1 MARNSVQFQKG
12 LSETEF
18 EQRYGTEA
26 ACREALFRW
35 RWPEGFEC
43 PICGGRRHSA
53 IKSRQLF
60 QCSACRRQTSL
71 TAGTIFAATKVPL
84 RTWFR
89 AMYHVTQSTQGISS
103 IELGRRLGVTQTTA
117 WTLKHKLAQVMLERD
132 AGKRLQGRV
141 ELDDAYLG
149 GERSGGKRGRGAPG
163 KTPFLAAVETT
174 PEGKPVR
181 LKLCRVPSFC
191 DRAVAG
197 FAKRSLE
204 RRCEVVSD
212 GLGCF
217 AAVTEAGCRHTV
229 IKTGSGARAARTP
242 AFKWVNTALGNIKAA
257 ITGTYRS
264 IAPKHV
270 PRYLAEFEYRFNR
283 RYDLAAMLPRLGWA
297 ALRTPPMPYR
307 LLKLAEAST

>member
-1 MARNSVQFQKG
+1 VQFQKG
-12 LSETEF
+12 LSEAEF
-18 EQRYGTEA
+18 EQQYGTEA

-43 PICGGRRHSA
+43 PICGERRHSEVQ
-53 IKSRQLF
+53 SRQLF
-60 QCSACRRQTSL
+60 QCSRCRRQTSL

-89 AMYHVTQSTQGISS
+89 ALYHVTQTKQGISS
-103 IELGRRLGVTQTTA
+103 IELGRRLGVTQSTA
-117 WTLKHKLAQVMLERD
+117 WTIKHKLGQVMLERD
-132 AGKRLQGRV
+132 AERILAGRI

-149 GERSGGKRGRGAPG
+149 GERSGGKRGRGSPG

-181 LKLCRVPSFC
+181 LKLRRVGSFC
-191 DRAVAG
+191 SRAVEG
-197 FAKRSLE
+197 FAKRSLDLT
-204 RRCEVVSD
+204 CEVVSD
-212 GLGCF
+212 GLACF
-217 AAVTEAGCRHTV
+217 AAVTKAGCQHTV
-229 IKTGSGARAARTP
+229 IKTGSGARAARAP
-242 AFKWVNTALGNIKAA
+242 AFRWVNTALGNIKAA

-283 RYDLAAMLPRLGWA
+283 RYDLAAMLPRLATA
-297 ALRTPPMPYR
+297 ALQTPPMPYR